1 MTPPPV
7 PHPLN
12 PPLTQ
17 PSRHGIR
24 DKGFLIWNDNTQP
37 IKEPLSFRRIPWS
50 SPKHKTQNT
59 KISTAHTERTPETA
73 FSLSHLC
80 LLYMHHKGD
89 ICLQCR
95 SIADATKH
103 SDWSGSTPLPS
114 NAGISINEM
123 ENSVKV
129 RSDALHRASDQGTLF
144 LTNAELSTTGGNS

>member
-17 PSRHGIR
+17 PSWHGIR

-37 IKEPLSFRRIPWS
+37 IKEPPSFKRIPWS
-50 SPKHKTQNT
+50 SPKQKHKIQ
-59 KISTAHTERTPETA
+59 KYRKHILKEHQKQH

-123 ENSVKV
+123 EKSVKV
-129 RSDALHRASDQGTLF
+129 RSDAAAQGVWSRNTVSNECRTF
-144 LTNAELSTTGGNS
+144 YYGW